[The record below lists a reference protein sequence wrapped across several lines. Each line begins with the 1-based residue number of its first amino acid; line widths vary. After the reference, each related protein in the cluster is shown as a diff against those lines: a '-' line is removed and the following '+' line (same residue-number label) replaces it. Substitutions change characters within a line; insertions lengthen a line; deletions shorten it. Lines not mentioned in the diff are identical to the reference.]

1 MVVDSSTHISIYME
15 IMGKLKEHFSLYVA
29 VFDMNNKICD
39 SHIVENFFSDYAKF
53 KGKFDTI
60 VTCNISLPIHYNY
73 ISKIK
78 FYI

>member
-1 MVVDSSTHISIYME
+1 ME
-15 IMGKLKEHFSLYVA
+15 VMGKLKENFTLYVA
-29 VFDMNNKICD
+29 VFDMNNKICHSEPVKSFYD
-39 SHIVENFFSDYAKF
+39 FMPQY

-60 VTCNISLPIHYNY
+60 VSCMISLPIHYNY